1 MHLPEIDIKHG
12 YKSIFIMVKQVAVAV
27 LVVSSVVNADV
38 SHLAASKGYQ
48 YANLGLTSTLQLHSP
63 DYPAPTQFLSSSYGD
78 GSVSSSL
85 PSSYA
90 APPSGSPFGSA
101 APLPVSYPSQRLSV
115 PLQSPVYAPQKLQT
129 QPTFQQARSYQPQTY
144 QQQSYQNLA
153 YQAPAYQAPA
163 YQTSTYQQPARAVPS
178 YNSYTSGQAQA
189 QTQSVQSQQPI
200 ITKHFYVHAAPEDP
214 EEKATGP
221 RFVQIGRAR
230 KNYKIIFIKPPT
242 YDLTSQIIPVIPPTE
257 EKTIVYVLSKKPT
270 LDQNIQLPEPAPT
283 EPSKPDVFFI
293 KYKTQQEADEAQ
305 QSIQGNFFKNHL
317 TPNYVISTS
326 NCNICKRVK
335 GMWTD
340 SVT

>member
-1 MHLPEIDIKHG
+1 MHLPEMNIKHG

-78 GSVSSSL
+78 GSVSNSL
-85 PSSYA
+85 PNSYGP
-90 APPSGSPFGSA
+90 PPSGSPFASA
-101 APLPVSYPSQRLSV
+101 APLPASYPSQRLSV
-115 PLQSPVYAPQKLQT
+115 PLQSPVYASHKVQT
-129 QPTFQQARSYQPQTY
+129 QPTFQQTRSYQPQTY
-144 QQQSYQNLA
+144 QQQSHQNLA
-153 YQAPAYQAPA
+153 YQAPAYRTP
-163 YQTSTYQQPARAVPS
+163 TYQQPARAVPS
-178 YNSYTSGQAQA
+178 YNAYSSGQVQA
-189 QTQSVQSQQPI
+189 QTQSVQSQEPI

-214 EEKATGP
+214 EEKETGP

-242 YDLTSQIIPVIPPTE
+242 YDLRSQIIPVIAPTE

-305 QSIQGNFFKNHL
+305 QSIRGNFL
-317 TPNYVISTS
+317 
-326 NCNICKRVK
+326 
-335 GMWTD
+335 
-340 SVT
+340 

>member
-163 YQTSTYQQPARAVPS
+163 YQTPTYQQPARAVPS
-178 YNSYTSGQAQA
+178 YNAYTSGQVQA